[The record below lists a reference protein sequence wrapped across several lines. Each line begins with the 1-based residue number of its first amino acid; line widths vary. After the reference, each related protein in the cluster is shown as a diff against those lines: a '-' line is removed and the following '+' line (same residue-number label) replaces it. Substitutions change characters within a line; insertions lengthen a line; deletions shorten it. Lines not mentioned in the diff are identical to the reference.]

1 MPIGVL
7 LSADYRNPFVEIHPE
22 HPQIIYISDETK
34 TVVVPCRVT
43 SPDIKTKLIQVSA
56 FQRNANN
63 SEVWAATT
71 MSKNVK

>member
-1 MPIGVL
+1 MLIGVL
-7 LSADYRNPFVEIHPE
+7 LSADDRNPFVEIHPE

-56 FQRNANN
+56 FHRNANN